1 MVGTS
6 VAPVRDGDRLATRWQ
21 PWTALAGFAALA
33 HFAWE
38 MAQMPLYRMDA
49 PTGWRMVGGCTQATV
64 GDVIMTLL
72 AYAVAA
78 RVTRRRLWL
87 AAPRPVG
94 LAAFLGAGLAMT
106 LGLEWWN
113 VSVKHSWAYSADMP
127 SVAGIGLS
135 PIVQW
140 IVLPPLILWLARR
153 HLHEGA

>member
-1 MVGTS
+1 
-6 VAPVRDGDRLATRWQ
+6 
-21 PWTALAGFAALA
+21 
-33 HFAWE
+33 
-38 MAQMPLYRMDA
+38 
-49 PTGWRMVGGCTQATV
+49 MVGGCTQATV

-87 AAPRPVG
+87 AALRPVG